1 MSTRKKCAVLL
12 HIADKYTG
20 PDPAEARTQE
30 EAFEKLL
37 ACKQSLEG
45 HHSCHT
51 PCATKS
57 ICILAGSAAVGRLW
71 PQAAYSTGHVLEA
84 ASKPELA
91 RHKLVGDWAL
101 SIDNTQ
107 LAWGH
112 NMSSCLH
119 LYLQA
124 WQDLH

>member
-1 MSTRKKCAVLL
+1 MNT
-12 HIADKYTG
+12 
-20 PDPAEARTQE
+20 EARTQE

-57 ICILAGSAAVGRLW
+57 ICILAGSAAVGRVQ
-71 PQAAYSTGHVLEA
+71 PQAAYFTGYVLKA

-91 RHKLVGDWAL
+91 RHELEEDWA
-101 SIDNTQ
+101 
-107 LAWGH
+107 
-112 NMSSCLH
+112 
-119 LYLQA
+119 
-124 WQDLH
+124 